1 MPDVPPA
8 DPWRR
13 NLRLTAVLLAVWFFV
28 TFVIGWFARDLDF
41 DFFGWPFSFW
51 VAAQGALIVYVAIV
65 WFYAVRMDRLDDEAI
80 AAGRDKGAPPS
91 Q

>member
-1 MPDVPPA
+1 VPPA

-80 AAGRDKGAPPS
+80 AAGRDKGAPP

>member
-80 AAGRDKGAPPS
+80 AAGRDKGAPP